1 MIVKN
6 TDSCYVKFLVPR
18 NKYATENDYLEEHF
32 RLAQECADK
41 ITATFKKP
49 IELEFEKIMYPFFL
63 YKKKRYAYNEWVRDK
78 TVKIV
83 SEGISS
89 KGIELVRRDFCE
101 YVKETGQSIL
111 DSLMYEKDQ
120 ELAKQIAVRAVGDLL
135 EDRVPVKKLIISKSL
150 NDVYKVDGCN
160 VAWDDPRVK
169 HPHVHLAQ
177 RIKLVDPMN
186 HPKPPDRV
194 PYIFINNPKKSAL
207 QYEKVEHPDYM
218 KSTQKVDALYY
229 FEHQLK
235 NCIDGLLEVVLDD
248 PEQLYKQQVIA
259 RTNKDN
265 GNKDIRSFFAKK

>member
-1 MIVKN
+1 M
-6 TDSCYVKFLVPR
+6 
-18 NKYATENDYLEEHF
+18 
-32 RLAQECADK
+32 AQECADK

-78 TVKIV
+78 TGKIV
-83 SEGISS
+83 SEGVSC

-111 DSLMYEKDQ
+111 DSLMYNKDQ
-120 ELAKQIAVRAVGDLL
+120 ELAKQIAVRAVTDLL
-135 EDRVPVKKLIISKSL
+135 EDRVPMKKLIISKSL
-150 NDVYKVDGCN
+150 NDKYKVDGRD
-160 VAWDDPRVK
+160 VSWDDPRIK

-194 PYIFINNPKKSAL
+194 PYIFINNTNRSAL
-207 QYEKVEHPDYM
+207 QYEKVEHPDYI
-218 KSTQKVDALYY
+218 KSTQKIDALYY

-235 NCIDGLLEVVLDD
+235 NCIDGLLEVVLND
-248 PEQLYKQQVIA
+248 PEQLYKDQVAKRSKIDA
-259 RTNKDN
+259 KMYVLD
-265 GNKDIRSFFAKK
+265 GNKDIRNFFITKK